1 MYSSEHPIYHKY
13 YDKLDISI
21 FVVSVRTMI
30 YDAEARNKM
39 FLDIIRKNSRIN
51 HLFSNNNED
60 KTTKSKNGVMSS
72 QEVDNDDLPY

>member
-1 MYSSEHPIYHKY
+1 MHNGYIIHNNS
-13 YDKLDISI
+13 
-21 FVVSVRTMI
+21 
-30 YDAEARNKM
+30 ARMNQKINEIIWS
-39 FLDIIRKNSRIN
+39 LNTKNDTLESLVAYIIRKNSRIN